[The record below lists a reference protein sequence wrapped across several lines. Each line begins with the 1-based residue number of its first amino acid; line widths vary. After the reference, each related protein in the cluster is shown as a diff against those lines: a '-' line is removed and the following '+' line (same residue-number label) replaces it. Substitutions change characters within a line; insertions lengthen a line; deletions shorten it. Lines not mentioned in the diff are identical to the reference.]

1 MELETLIKESEL
13 DFLERKMKMKKE
25 KQISIPSA
33 NIFQLMGSRDYKPKS
48 PSSKSEKKYI
58 NHIQT

>member
-25 KQISIPSA
+25 KPISIPSA
-33 NIFQLMGSRDYKPKS
+33 NIFQLMDSRDYKPKS
-48 PSSKSEKKYI
+48 PSSKSEK
-58 NHIQT
+58 NM